1 MSLTGGRYRFSVSF
15 VEYLLIN
22 GLESPHK
29 LLNQYIEA
37 HADCLPGDLGE
48 PFLNGEPDPKIA
60 VELRG
65 FEWDRLKLGRFVL
78 LVFRPNTT
86 ICTRAFKTLLDNPF
100 G

>member
-29 LLNQYIEA
+29 LLNRYIKA

-48 PFLNGEPDPKIA
+48 SFLEGEPDPK
-60 VELRG
+60 VEIQLRG
-65 FEWDRLKLGRFVL
+65 FEWGRLKSGRFVL
-78 LVFRPNTT
+78 QLSIPRFE
-86 ICTRAFKTLLDNPF
+86 IW
-100 G
+100 